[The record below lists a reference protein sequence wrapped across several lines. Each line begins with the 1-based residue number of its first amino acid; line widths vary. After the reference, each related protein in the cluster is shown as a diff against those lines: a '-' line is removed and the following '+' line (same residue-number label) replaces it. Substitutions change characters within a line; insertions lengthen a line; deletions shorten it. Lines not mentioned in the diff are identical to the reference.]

1 MKPSMK
7 DLIVSTEFE
16 AVIQMKRRLL
26 LLSIASTLA
35 LSACSSKFKR
45 YNGPHVTRVIVY
57 KEQRKMHLMHR
68 GEVLR
73 SYDIGL
79 GFAPYGHKGEEGDG
93 RTPEGEYIIDRRNPN
108 SEFHLSIGIDYPN
121 AQDIA
126 KAKAAG
132 VSPGGDI
139 FIHGRPSKNAGGG
152 RDWTAGCIAV
162 TNREMERIYAMVE
175 NGTPISIYK

>member
-1 MKPSMK
+1 
-7 DLIVSTEFE
+7 
-16 AVIQMKRRLL
+16 MKRRVL
-26 LLSIASTLA
+26 LLSMVSALA

-45 YNGPHVTRVIVY
+45 YNGPQVTRVIVY
-57 KEQRKMHLMHR
+57 KGQRKMHLMHKGR
-68 GEVLR
+68 ALQ

-79 GFAPYGHKGEEGDG
+79 GFAPYEHKREEGDG

-108 SEFHLSIGIDYPN
+108 SEFHLSIGINYPN

-139 FIHGRPSKNAGGG
+139 FIHGRPSKYAKGG

-162 TNREMERIYAMVE
+162 TNKEMERIYAMVQD
-175 NGTPISIYK
+175 GTPISIYK

>member
-1 MKPSMK
+1 
-7 DLIVSTEFE
+7 
-16 AVIQMKRRLL
+16 MKRRVL
-26 LLSIASTLA
+26 LLSMVSTLA
-35 LSACSSKFKR
+35 LSACGSKFKR
-45 YNGPHVTRVIVY
+45 YNGPRVTRVIVY
-57 KEQRKMHLMHR
+57 KGQRKMHLMHN
-68 GEVLR
+68 GKALR

-79 GFAPYGHKGEEGDG
+79 GFAPYEHKREEGDG

-132 VSPGGDI
+132 VKPGGDI
-139 FIHGRPSKNAGGG
+139 FIHGRPSKYAKGG

-162 TNREMERIYAMVE
+162 TNKEIEQIYAMVE
-175 NGTPISIYK
+175 NGTPISIYP